1 MNEQI
6 NQNISLSEASE
17 IALFFSELKNN
28 FKQLYPDKTML
39 IDNLPNDIFL
49 ENDSDEDVDFKI
61 EVLNNFI
68 TNIASDY
75 FKIDDSNEIILYK
88 VKIIND
94 LLMTLFEDY
103 ENSWELSN
111 KILVKTKNYLK
122 TINDNPEDVIDFFPD
137 NFYLNNETDE
147 TIKFKNKIFEQ
158 YISIALGYEAVAN
171 RSILM
176 KNLLPHLKKV
186 LKEVDEEKYQFLDN
200 LPFNFFNDNDQP
212 NEFADKIKIFANLIS
227 PDNKDFFKNNDS
239 PEIVNTKIQIL
250 KRVELNKD
258 IERKDLIEQ
267 LKVKL
272 SKFIKSFPQED
283 INQFALFFNDIVNE
297 RDKLEIVKFK
307 NNIMDD
313 FLIIFENKSL
323 NYVEMMDKF
332 FDLILNHI
340 KIFDPNKFNSIQ
352 ILISKIPQ
360 TSSDIDKMKEKF
372 TIINDAIIEN
382 NSKTSIYNNLYEKI
396 RIENNA

>member
-6 NQNISLSEASE
+6 NQNISLSKANEIEAFFGE
-17 IALFFSELKNN
+17 IKNN
-28 FKQLYPDKTML
+28 FKQLYPDKAML

-49 ENDSDEDVDFKI
+49 ENDSNEEVDLKI

-94 LLMTLFEDY
+94 LLMTLFEDH
-103 ENSWELSN
+103 ENPWELSN

-137 NFYLNNETDE
+137 NFYLDNETDE

-171 RSILM
+171 RSIIM
-176 KNLLPHLKKV
+176 KNLFPHLKKV
-186 LKEVDEEKYQFLDN
+186 LKEIDEEKYQFLDN
-200 LPFNFFNDNDQP
+200 LPFNFFNDNDSP
-212 NEFADKIKIFANLIS
+212 NEFADKIKIFVNLIS

-239 PEIVNTKIQIL
+239 PEIVNAKIKIL
-250 KRVELNKD
+250 KKVEINKD
-258 IERKDLIEQ
+258 IERRDLIEQ

-283 INQFALFFNDIVNE
+283 INQFDLFFNDIVNE
-297 RDKLEIVKFK
+297 RDKLEVVKFK

-313 FLIIFENKSL
+313 FLIIFENKNL
-323 NYVEMMDKF
+323 NYIEMINKF

-340 KIFDPNKFNSIQ
+340 KIFDLNKFNSIQ
-352 ILISKIPQ
+352 RLISKIPQ
-360 TSSDIDKMKEKF
+360 TSSDTDKMKEKF
-372 TIINDAIIEN
+372 TIINDIILEN
-382 NSKTSIYNNLYEKI
+382 NSKTSIYNNLYDKI

>member
-6 NQNISLSEASE
+6 NQNISLSKANEIEAFFGE
-17 IALFFSELKNN
+17 IKNN
-28 FKQLYPDKTML
+28 FKQLYPDKAML

-49 ENDSDEDVDFKI
+49 ENDSNEEVDLKI

-94 LLMTLFEDY
+94 LLMTLFENH

-137 NFYLNNETDE
+137 NFYLDNETDE

-171 RSILM
+171 RSIIM
-176 KNLLPHLKKV
+176 KNLFPHLKKV

-200 LPFNFFNDNDQP
+200 LPFNFFNDNDTS

-227 PDNKDFFKNNDS
+227 DDNKDFFKNNDS
-239 PEIVNTKIQIL
+239 PEIVNAKIQIL

-258 IERKDLIEQ
+258 IKRKDLIEK
-267 LKVKL
+267 LKAKVL
-272 SKFIKSFPQED
+272 KFIKSFPQQD
-283 INQFALFFNDIVNE
+283 INQFDLFFNDIVNE
-297 RDKLEIVKFK
+297 RDKLELVEFK
-307 NNIMDD
+307 SNIMND
-313 FLIIFENKSL
+313 FLAIAEDKSL
-323 NYVEMMDKF
+323 NNFEMTNML
-332 FDLILNHI
+332 FDLIINHI
-340 KIFDPNKFNSIQ
+340 KIFDLNKFNSIQ
-352 ILISKIPQ
+352 RLISRIPQ
-360 TSSDIDKMKEKF
+360 TSSEIDKIKEKF
-372 TIINDAIIEN
+372 TIINSIIIEN
-382 NSKTSIYNNLYEKI
+382 NSNNSIYNNLYEKI
-396 RIENNA
+396 RTENNA

>member
-6 NQNISLSEASE
+6 NQNISLSKANEIEAFFGE
-17 IALFFSELKNN
+17 IKNN
-28 FKQLYPDKTML
+28 FKQLYPDKIML

-49 ENDSDEDVDFKI
+49 ENDSAEEVDLKI

-94 LLMTLFEDY
+94 LLMTMFEDY
-103 ENSWELSN
+103 ENPWELSN

-137 NFYLNNETDE
+137 NYYLDNETDE

-158 YISIALGYEAVAN
+158 YISIALGYEDVAN

-176 KNLLPHLKKV
+176 KNLFPHLKKV

-227 PDNKDFFKNNDS
+227 PDNKDFFKNDDF
-239 PEIVNTKIQIL
+239 PEIVNAKIQIL

-297 RDKLEIVKFK
+297 RDKLEVVKFK
-307 NNIMDD
+307 NKIMDD

-323 NYVEMMDKF
+323 NYIEMIDKF

-340 KIFDPNKFNSIQ
+340 KIFDLNKFNSIQ

-360 TSSDIDKMKEKF
+360 TKNYEDKIKEKF
-372 TIINDAIIEN
+372 TIINDIIIEN
-382 NSKTSIYNNLYEKI
+382 NYETSIYNNLYEKI
-396 RIENNA
+396 RTENNA

>member
-28 FKQLYPDKTML
+28 FKQLYPDKAML

-49 ENDSDEDVDFKI
+49 ENDSNEEVDLKI

-137 NFYLNNETDE
+137 NFYLDNETDE

-297 RDKLEIVKFK
+297 RDKLEVVKFK

-323 NYVEMMDKF
+323 NYIEMIDKF
-332 FDLILNHI
+332 FDLFLNHI
-340 KIFDPNKFNSIQ
+340 KIFDLNKFNSIQ
-352 ILISKIPQ
+352 RLISKIPQ

-372 TIINDAIIEN
+372 TIINDIIIEN
-382 NSKTSIYNNLYEKI
+382 NYETSIYNNLYEKI
-396 RIENNA
+396 RTENNA

>member
-6 NQNISLSEASE
+6 NQNISLSEASV

-137 NFYLNNETDE
+137 NFYLDNETDE

-313 FLIIFENKSL
+313 FLIISENKSL
-323 NYVEMMDKF
+323 NHIEMIDKF
-332 FDLILNHI
+332 FDLFLNHI
-340 KIFDPNKFNSIQ
+340 KIFDLNKFNSIQ
-352 ILISKIPQ
+352 RLISKIPQ

-372 TIINDAIIEN
+372 TIINDVIIEN
-382 NSKTSIYNNLYEKI
+382 NYETSIYNNLYEKI
-396 RIENNA
+396 RTENNA

>member
-6 NQNISLSEASE
+6 NQNISLSKANEIEAFFGE
-17 IALFFSELKNN
+17 IKNN
-28 FKQLYPDKTML
+28 FKQLYPDKAML

-49 ENDSDEDVDFKI
+49 ENDSNEEVDLKI

-103 ENSWELSN
+103 ENPWELSN

-137 NFYLNNETDE
+137 NFYLDNETDE

-176 KNLLPHLKKV
+176 KNLFPHLKKV

-200 LPFNFFNDNDQP
+200 LPFNFFNDSDTTND
-212 NEFADKIKIFANLIS
+212 FADKIKIFANLIS

-239 PEIVNTKIQIL
+239 PEIVYTKIQIL
-250 KRVELNKD
+250 KKAELNKD
-258 IERKDLIEQ
+258 IERRDLIEQ

-283 INQFALFFNDIVNE
+283 INQFDLFLNDIVNE
-297 RDKLEIVKFK
+297 RDKLEVVKFK

-323 NYVEMMDKF
+323 NYIEMMDKF

-340 KIFDPNKFNSIQ
+340 KIFDLNKFNSIQ
-352 ILISKIPQ
+352 RLISKIPQ
-360 TSSDIDKMKEKF
+360 TSSDTDKMKEKF
-372 TIINDAIIEN
+372 TIINDIILEN
-382 NSKTSIYNNLYEKI
+382 NSKTSIYNNLYDKI

>member
-6 NQNISLSEASE
+6 NQNISLSKSNEIEAFFGE
-17 IALFFSELKNN
+17 IKNN

-49 ENDSDEDVDFKI
+49 ENDSAEEVDLKI

-94 LLMTLFEDY
+94 LLMTMFEDY
-103 ENSWELSN
+103 ENPWELSN

-137 NFYLNNETDE
+137 NYYLDNETDE

-158 YISIALGYEAVAN
+158 YISIALGYEDVAN

-176 KNLLPHLKKV
+176 KNLFPHLKKV

-200 LPFNFFNDNDQP
+200 LPFNFFNDNDAP
-212 NEFADKIKIFANLIS
+212 NDFTDKIKIFANLTS
-227 PDNKDFFKNNDS
+227 PDNKDFFKNDDF
-239 PEIVNTKIQIL
+239 PEIVNAKIQIL

-297 RDKLEIVKFK
+297 RDKLEVVKFK
-307 NNIMDD
+307 NKIMDD

-323 NYVEMMDKF
+323 NYIEMIDKF

-340 KIFDPNKFNSIQ
+340 KIFDLNKFNSIQ

-360 TSSDIDKMKEKF
+360 TKNYEDKIKEKF
-372 TIINDAIIEN
+372 TIINDIIIEN
-382 NSKTSIYNNLYEKI
+382 NYETSIYNNLYEKI
-396 RIENNA
+396 RTENNA

>member
-6 NQNISLSEASE
+6 NQNISLSKSNEIEAFFGE
-17 IALFFSELKNN
+17 IKNN

-49 ENDSDEDVDFKI
+49 ENDSAEEVDLKI

-94 LLMTLFEDY
+94 LLMTMFEDY
-103 ENSWELSN
+103 ENPWELSN

-137 NFYLNNETDE
+137 NYYLDNETDE

-158 YISIALGYEAVAN
+158 YISIALGYEDVAN

-176 KNLLPHLKKV
+176 KNLFPHLKKV

-200 LPFNFFNDNDQP
+200 LPFNFFNDNDTP

-227 PDNKDFFKNNDS
+227 PDNKDFFKNDDF
-239 PEIVNTKIQIL
+239 PEIVNAKIQIL

-283 INQFALFFNDIVNE
+283 IKQFALFFNDIVNE
-297 RDKLEIVKFK
+297 RDKLGVVKFK

-323 NYVEMMDKF
+323 NYIEMMDKF

-340 KIFDPNKFNSIQ
+340 KIFDLNKFNSIQ

-360 TSSDIDKMKEKF
+360 TKNYEDKIKEKF
-372 TIINDAIIEN
+372 TIINDIIIEN
-382 NSKTSIYNNLYEKI
+382 NYETSIYNNLYEKI
-396 RIENNA
+396 RTENNA